1 MIIWAGKGF
10 LTAVIFP
17 GAGRL
22 AAFPDMDYAGEGK
35 MQVLVGKNKN
45 KEATLL
51 AKNKNTRIR
60 WLRATAT
67 YISM

>member
-1 MIIWAGKGF
+1 
-10 LTAVIFP
+10 
-17 GAGRL
+17 
-22 AAFPDMDYAGEGK
+22 
-35 MQVLVGKNKN
+35 MQVLAGKNKN